1 MAAAADS
8 QPSCPL
14 GTRPLAGLQ
23 LTESVARCCTAEA
36 ALVTVPLGVLKADS
50 IRFQP
55 PLPPRKQDAI
65 ARMGFGILNK
75 VVENVVLASGEGA
88 HVRRCCNLSR
98 CCCSHGDSAHMA
110 GPAPSM
116 NMLWVQVVLLFPRQF
131 WPKDADMFGRIAET
145 TAERGDFFL
154 FYSYADLAGERAG

>member
-1 MAAAADS
+1 M
-8 QPSCPL
+8 
-14 GTRPLAGLQ
+14 
-23 LTESVARCCTAEA
+23 
-36 ALVTVPLGVLKADS
+36 TVPLGVLKADS

-75 VVENVVLASGEGA
+75 VVEHVVLASGEDA
-88 HVRRCCNLSR
+88 RVRRCFNLSR
-98 CCCSHGDSAHMA
+98 CCCSHGDCAHMA

-116 NMLWVQVVLLFPRQF
+116 NMIWMQVVLLFPRQF